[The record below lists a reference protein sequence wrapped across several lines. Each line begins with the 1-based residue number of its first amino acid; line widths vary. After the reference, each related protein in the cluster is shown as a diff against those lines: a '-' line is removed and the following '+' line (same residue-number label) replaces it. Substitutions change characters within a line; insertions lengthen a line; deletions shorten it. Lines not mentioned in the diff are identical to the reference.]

1 MFVEAR
7 SFTDRATVPVPVPV
21 PGRDARRRRART
33 WLFVLALLS
42 APTPLAAERSSGSS
56 AGESARPEER
66 IEILLTEQVVLSAEG
81 VRSYSE
87 GKRGIVDVRLT
98 RAGDQFVLVGL
109 RAGETSLLFIM
120 EDGSEQHHR
129 IVVVDPN
136 LPLTEHGSQA
146 VQSEDNVR
154 LDFYFVQLNR
164 SLNHQVGLGTPGSLQ
179 LGTAS
184 ASFDFLTQRF
194 ESATAVVTDQALL
207 RLDMAQAAGWA
218 KLMRQAA
225 LITENGQR
233 AEFSGGGEVNIV
245 VQGAIA
251 TGIHSIEFG
260 STIEVLPRYDSA
272 TGRLQVQLRADVS
285 DLADDGGTG
294 APGRVRSTLNTVVN
308 LELGQAI
315 VLSGLSS
322 ESELMSRTGVPV
334 LSQIPILG
342 LLFGSQRK
350 NHQASDNVVFI
361 VPTVIEAASDEAKER
376 ISQAL
381 SSYRKYSGQDGG
393 RRAVRQTWEAP

>member
-1 MFVEAR
+1 MFAEVLSAAR
-7 SFTDRATVPVPVPV
+7 DSVLAPSLGGGV
-21 PGRDARRRRART
+21 RRAPLRR
-33 WLFVLALLS
+33 LQRSALLAALFL
-42 APTPLAAERSSGSS
+42 APAPLAAERPSNSRTS
-56 AGESARPEER
+56 EHTRPEEH
-66 IEILLTEQVVLSAEG
+66 IEIQLTEQMVLSAEG

-98 RAGDQFVLVGL
+98 RSGDQFVLVGL
-109 RAGETSLLFIM
+109 RPGETSLLFIM
-120 EDGSEQHHR
+120 EDGREQHHR

-136 LPLTEHGSQA
+136 GTATEHGSQA
-146 VQSEDNVR
+146 VPSEDNVR
-154 LDFYFVQLNR
+154 LDFYFVQLSR
-164 SLNHQVGLGTPGSLQ
+164 SEHHQVGVGTPGSVQ
-179 LGTAS
+179 LGTAA
-184 ASFDFLTQRF
+184 ASFDFLSQRF

-225 LITENGQR
+225 VITENGQR

-245 VQGAIA
+245 VQGSIA
-251 TGIHSIEFG
+251 TGIHSIEYG

-272 TGRLQVQLRADVS
+272 SGRIQVQLRADVS

-315 VLSGLSS
+315 VLAGLSS
-322 ESELMSRTGVPV
+322 DSELMSRTGVPV

-361 VPTVIEAASDEAKER
+361 VPTVIEAASDSAKER
-376 ISQAL
+376 IERAL
-381 SSYRKYSGQDGG
+381 SSYRKYTGHDAG
-393 RRAVRQTWEAP
+393 RKKLRQNWEAR